1 MPPLYLYRINNFKGL
16 PDMLS
21 RLDEAP
27 TIAMFRGLK
36 RRSKSTL
43 NDTYISPS
51 AQSKT
56 PSIMTDNIVSHA
68 INSVEATRVFKTEKL
83 IDLVSC
89 FVLMSQKVGVKDGK
103 DRVP

>member
-36 RRSKSTL
+36 RRSKPTL
-43 NDTYISPS
+43 SDT
-51 AQSKT
+51 
-56 PSIMTDNIVSHA
+56 
-68 INSVEATRVFKTEKL
+68 
-83 IDLVSC
+83 
-89 FVLMSQKVGVKDGK
+89 
-103 DRVP
+103 